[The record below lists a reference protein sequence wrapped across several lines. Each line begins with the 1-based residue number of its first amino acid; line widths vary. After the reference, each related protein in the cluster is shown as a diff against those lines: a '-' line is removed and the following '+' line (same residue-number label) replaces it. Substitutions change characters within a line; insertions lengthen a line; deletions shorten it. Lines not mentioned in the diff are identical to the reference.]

1 MKKCLLILTLL
12 SMMVLPVFSTDKYSE
27 EYLKKHKHFALMNPL
42 SDNIVE
48 HCIKKALKKETNAKF
63 DVKFSSYTLSSLK
76 KGIFKSIE
84 IEGKNVQVEDITLPY
99 VHLRSITD
107 YNYIDY
113 SDSPI
118 KFKSDMEYDYNLI
131 LSEDSINSALSRKEY
146 TKVLDKVNNIAYPLF
161 VAKSLSTKIMNDRM
175 YLVLTYNF
183 PISPSENDKKFVT
196 SSKFEVVD
204 GKVIA
209 KDVRLDSVYKNLSA
223 RKVANLIN
231 LLNPLEFMLE
241 LIDSKKYKGKI
252 QNVNIVDN
260 IIKVNGR
267 IYIKGD

>member
-1 MKKCLLILTLL
+1 
-12 SMMVLPVFSTDKYSE
+12 
-27 EYLKKHKHFALMNPL
+27 MNPV

-48 HCIKKALKKETNAKF
+48 HCIKRALEKETNAKF
-63 DVKFSSYTLSSLK
+63 RVKFSSYTLSSLK

-84 IEGKNVQVEDITLPY
+84 IEGEDVQVENITLPY
-99 VHLRSITD
+99 VHLRSISD

-113 SDSPI
+113 KNNSI
-118 KFKSDMEYDYNLI
+118 GFKSNMEYDYNLV
-131 LSEDSINSALSRKEY
+131 LSEDSINAALSRKEY

-161 VAKSLSTKIMNDRM
+161 VAKSLSTKIMHDRM
-175 YLVLTYNF
+175 YLILTYNF
-183 PISPSENDKKFVT
+183 PIAPSEKDKKFVT

-204 GKVIA
+204 GEVFA
-209 KDVRLDSVYKNLSA
+209 TDVRLDSVYKNISA

-260 IIKVNGR
+260 IVKVNGR